1 MDFFPHHNRPC
12 HCMFSTFIKCR
23 PYTLLQKQFVNLKW
37 CRSHNK
43 VCSVL
48 ETIKAFGW
56 ICWGLLTILLIV
68 TLIKL
73 VLNGTGSSG
82 GRTNRDTRGAV
93 ATYPDTRQTNTS
105 ATVHDQPR
113 TQSTQGALAP
123 HGAQTK
129 QNTQQLHQSQPANSP
144 GALYQQDIDHPAHTE
159 PRHIV
164 WSLTRLTFNSR
175 LQVLLCNIFLGSK

>member
-1 MDFFPHHNRPC
+1 MDIFPHHIRPR
-12 HCMFSTFIKCR
+12 HCMFSTLFIQCR
-23 PYTLLQKQFVNLKW
+23 PYTLLQRRFSNLKW
-37 CRSHNK
+37 CRSHHK

-56 ICWGLLTILLIV
+56 ICWGILTILLVV

-73 VLNGTGSSG
+73 VLSGTGN
-82 GRTNRDTRGAV
+82 RTNRGTRGA
-93 ATYPDTRQTNTS
+93 ATAYPDTRQTNTS

-113 TQSTQGALAP
+113 TQPQQPVQGVMAP

-129 QNTQQLHQSQPANSP
+129 QNTQHSHQSPPTTTSAP
-144 GALYQQDIDHPAHTE
+144 GALYQQDINHPTHTE

-164 WSLTRLTFNSR
+164 
-175 LQVLLCNIFLGSK
+175 